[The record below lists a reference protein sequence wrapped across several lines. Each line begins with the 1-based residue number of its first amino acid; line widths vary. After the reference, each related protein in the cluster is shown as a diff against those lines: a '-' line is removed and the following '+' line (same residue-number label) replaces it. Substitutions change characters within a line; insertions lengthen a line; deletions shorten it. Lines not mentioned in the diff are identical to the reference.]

1 MESQENDRESE
12 VRETAGTA
20 EEPVAGEASATQQR
34 PGWRVVFRQ
43 ALEKARSA
51 QQPGAS
57 RRELGKDKSRSLLLL
72 AGAGVAVLL
81 LFLGV
86 FSSPKKVKG
95 PGDGRRPGTPDLGRR
110 VVPGQENVEPGK
122 STTPLLSADVSDAQN
137 LGSNEVTPEDIHR
150 TARPGSSP
158 TAAQAGPSKPGTS
171 PPQYALNNVDFS
183 DPALRQQPGYGVGP
197 GYQNPPLPPTSG
209 ESNDLRKPSLVFV
222 RAADASATA
231 SVRTA
236 VLEEQGQVDEI
247 LPAGTRLVARL
258 ETAVSTAVKE
268 PVVAVIEYNY
278 ERDGEIVIPAGAKA
292 VGDLRQADSSGYVDI
307 RFHTLELPEGMR
319 EKLDGVAM
327 DLRFGP
333 LKGTVAGKKTGT
345 KFLVSALTGVGTA
358 AAYLVGNT
366 GSSGFYGPIS
376 ESALLRE
383 RIANNIGMAGDQQL
397 NELGF
402 NQHIVVTVAGNTR
415 FYIVLANGTLEKDV
429 AGGAWP
435 GTIAPTPTQNTG
447 IPSLEELRQLMQL
460 RQELSTMYPQASTLA
475 NSAQAPQQ

>member
-1 MESQENDRESE
+1 M
-12 VRETAGTA
+12 
-20 EEPVAGEASATQQR
+20 
-34 PGWRVVFRQ
+34 
-43 ALEKARSA
+43 
-51 QQPGAS
+51 
-57 RRELGKDKSRSLLLL
+57 LL

-86 FSSPKKVKG
+86 FSSPQKAKG

-110 VVPGQENVEPGK
+110 VVPGQENAEPGK
-122 STTPLLSADVSDAQN
+122 STTPLLTADVNNVQN

-150 TARPGSSP
+150 TARPGPSP
-158 TAAQAGPSKPGTS
+158 MVAQAGPSKPGTN
-171 PPQYALNNVDFS
+171 PQQYALNSVDFS

-197 GYQNPPLPPTSG
+197 GYQNPPLPQPPG

-222 RAADASATA
+222 RAADTNAAA

-236 VLEEQGQVDEI
+236 VLEEQGQVGEI

-307 RFHTLELPEGMR
+307 RFHTLELPEGTR

-345 KFLVSALTGVGTA
+345 KFLVGTLTGVGTA

-402 NQHIVVTVAGNTR
+402 NQHVVVTVSGNTR
-415 FYIVLANGTLEKDV
+415 FYIVLASGTLQKDA
-429 AGGAWP
+429 AGGLRPA
-435 GTIAPTPTQNTG
+435 TQAPTPMLNTSV
-447 IPSLEELRQLMQL
+447 PSLEELRQLMQL
-460 RQELSTMYPQASTLA
+460 RQELSTMYPQASAQA
-475 NSAQAPQQ
+475 NSAQPPQR